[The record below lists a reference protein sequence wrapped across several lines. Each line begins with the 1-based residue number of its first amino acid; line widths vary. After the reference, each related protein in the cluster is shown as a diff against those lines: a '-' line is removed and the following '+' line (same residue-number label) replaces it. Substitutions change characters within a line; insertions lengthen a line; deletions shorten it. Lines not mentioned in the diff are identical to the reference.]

1 MYLLKNVLWPLFE
14 NKIHLP
20 QGHLSTTLLHNKLV
34 NNLTKNLYFFPTPK
48 FWNPYFFPVFS
59 EKFLI
64 VVMNVIFL
72 FTFLL
77 SIKSIGWE
85 EMFFVKILENEGLN
99 IKHFWCE
106 MRWTASNLRVTL

>member
-1 MYLLKNVLWPLFE
+1 MFFGPFMRIRYTCHKVTCE
-14 NKIHLP
+14 
-20 QGHLSTTLLHNKLV
+20 TTLLHNKLV

-77 SIKSIGWE
+77 GIKSIGW
-85 EMFFVKILENEGLN
+85 
-99 IKHFWCE
+99 
-106 MRWTASNLRVTL
+106 

>member
-59 EKFLI
+59 EK
-64 VVMNVIFL
+64 IFNRRHERHL
-72 FTFLL
+72 FIYV
-77 SIKSIGWE
+77 SVE
-85 EMFFVKILENEGLN
+85 Y
-99 IKHFWCE
+99 
-106 MRWTASNLRVTL
+106 

>member
-1 MYLLKNVLWPLFE
+1 MYLLKNVLWPLYE

-77 SIKSIGWE
+77 GIKSIGW
-85 EMFFVKILENEGLN
+85 
-99 IKHFWCE
+99 
-106 MRWTASNLRVTL
+106 